1 MAACVEFLLMDEPMN
16 LGLEAGVIVSIPVR
30 DIRKSCAWYSRTFG
44 FEIVRTLDDPA
55 WCELATPTEGMSV
68 GLAQVERGDGG
79 DTTPIF
85 TVGSIEAAAAALAA
99 EHIAASKVVTVDGH
113 AKLLTLQDPDGN
125 TLMLQ
130 EKL

>member
-1 MAACVEFLLMDEPMN
+1 MSVIDLKPGA
-16 LGLEAGVIVSIPVR
+16 IVSIPVR
-30 DIRKSCAWYSRTFG
+30 DLKKSVAWYRRTFG
-44 FEIVRTLDDPA
+44 FEVARVLREPA
-55 WCELATPTEGMSV
+55 WCELATSTAGV
-68 GLAQVERGDGG
+68 RIGLAQVDRGEPG

-85 TVGSIEAAAAALAA
+85 AVDSIEAAAAALAA
-99 EHIAASKVVTVDGH
+99 EHIATSKVVTVDGH

>member
-1 MAACVEFLLMDEPMN
+1 MPVLRLRPGA
-16 LGLEAGVIVSIPVR
+16 IISIPVR
-30 DIRKSCAWYSRTFG
+30 DLKKSADWYRRTFG
-44 FEIVRTLDDPA
+44 FQVERTLREPA
-55 WCELATPTEGMSV
+55 WCELATSTAGVSV
-68 GLAQVERGDGG
+68 GLAQVDRGEPG

-85 TVGSIEAAAAALAA
+85 TVGSIKAAAAELAA
-99 EHIAASKVVTVDGH
+99 EHIATSKVVTVDGH

>member
-1 MAACVEFLLMDEPMN
+1 MPVV
-16 LGLEAGVIVSIPVR
+16 GLQPGAIISIPVR
-30 DIRKSCAWYSRTFG
+30 DLKKSVAWYRKTFG
-44 FEIVRTLDDPA
+44 FEVTRTLHEPA
-55 WCELATPTEGMSV
+55 WCELATSTADV
-68 GLAQVERGDGG
+68 RIGLAQVDGGDPG

-85 TVGSIEAAAAALAA
+85 SVGNIDAAAAELAA
-99 EHIAASKVVTVDGH
+99 GHIATSEVGTVDGH

>member
-1 MAACVEFLLMDEPMN
+1 MKDTLN
-16 LGLEAGVIVSIPVR
+16 LGIEPGVVVSIPVR
-30 DIRKSCAWYSRTFG
+30 DIRKSSAWYRQTFG
-44 FEIVRTLDDPA
+44 FEVVRTLQEPA
-55 WCELATPTEGMSV
+55 WCELATRTADMRI
-68 GLAQVERGDGG
+68 GLAQVDGGDPG

-85 TVGSIEAAAAALAA
+85 NVRSIEAAEAALAA
-99 EHIAASKVVTVDGH
+99 EHIATSKVVTVDGH

>member
-1 MAACVEFLLMDEPMN
+1 MPVLDLQTGA
-16 LGLEAGVIVSIPVR
+16 IISIPVR
-30 DIRKSCAWYSRTFG
+30 DLKKSVAWYRQTFG
-44 FEIVRTLDDPA
+44 FEVARMLHEPA
-55 WCELATPTEGMSV
+55 WCELTTSTADV
-68 GLAQVERGDGG
+68 RIGLAQVDGGDPG

-99 EHIAASKVVTVDGH
+99 EHIATSEVVTVTGH
-113 AKLLTLQDPDGN
+113 AKLMTLQDPDGN

>member
-1 MAACVEFLLMDEPMN
+1 MPVVDLEPGAIISM
-16 LGLEAGVIVSIPVR
+16 PVR
-30 DIRKSCAWYSRTFG
+30 DLKKSAAWYRKTFG
-44 FEIVRTLDDPA
+44 FEVARTLQEPA
-55 WCELATPTEGMSV
+55 WCELATSSTDV
-68 GLAQVERGDGG
+68 RIGLAQVDGGDPG

-85 TVGSIEAAAAALAA
+85 SVGSIETAAAELAA
-99 EHIAASKVVTVDGH
+99 GHIATSEVVTVDGH

>member
-1 MAACVEFLLMDEPMN
+1 MKGTLKLGIEP
-16 LGLEAGVIVSIPVR
+16 GVVVSIPVR
-30 DIRKSCAWYSRTFG
+30 DIRKSSAWYRQTFG
-44 FEIVRTLDDPA
+44 FEVVRTLQEPA
-55 WCELATPTEGMSV
+55 WCELATRTADTRI
-68 GLAQVERGDGG
+68 GLAQVDGGDPG

-85 TVGSIEAAAAALAA
+85 NVRSIEEAEAALAA
-99 EHIAASKVVTVDGH
+99 EHIATSKVVTVDGH

>member
-1 MAACVEFLLMDEPMN
+1 MKRGLN
-16 LGLEAGVIVSIPVR
+16 LGLEAGVVVSIPVR
-30 DIRKSCAWYSRTFG
+30 DIGKSSAWYRQTFG
-44 FEIVRTLDDPA
+44 FEVVRTLREPA
-55 WCELATPTEGMSV
+55 WCELATPTADMCI
-68 GLAQVERGDGG
+68 GLAQVDGGDPG

-85 TVGSIEAAAAALAA
+85 NVRSIEAAEAALAA
-99 EHIAASKVVTVDGH
+99 GHVATSKVVTVVGH

>member
-1 MAACVEFLLMDEPMN
+1 MVDLDT
-16 LGLEAGVIVSIPVR
+16 GLTVSIPVR
-30 DIRKSCAWYSRTFG
+30 DLKRSVAWYRRTFG
-44 FEIVRTLDDPA
+44 FEIARELRDPA
-55 WCELATPTEGMSV
+55 WCELATATPGV
-68 GLAQVERGDGG
+68 RIGLAQVDGGVAG

-85 TVGSIEAAAAALAA
+85 AVESIDIAAAALATGR
-99 EHIAASKVVTVDGH
+99 IATSEIVTVAGR